1 MKKNNLFWGLFFIAA
16 ALLILVARLGEF
28 PAVGTVQII
37 LTLLFGV
44 MFIDSLVKIEWWGI
58 FFSLA
63 FLGILYDEPLGI
75 TEITPWT
82 ILLVAMFL
90 SIGMDCLFKPKRKK
104 NKKNNKKNKDVEGH
118 MGAKMD
124 DKSFT
129 IYDED
134 DGSQFDFTSSFAG
147 SIKYVNSD
155 NFESA
160 NIEAKFAGMKV
171 YFDNA
176 MIQNGHAT
184 VNLNVSFAGVELY
197 IPKNWRVENCM
208 SASFGGVEE
217 RNKYTTADGPV
228 LTLRGNVSLG
238 GVKIIYV

>member
-16 ALLILVARLGEF
+16 AVLILVVQLGEF

-44 MFIDSLVKIEWWGI
+44 LLLDSIIKIEFCGI

-63 FLGILYDEPLGI
+63 FLGILYDDQLGI

-82 ILLVAMFL
+82 ILLVALFL
-90 SIGMDCLFKPKRKK
+90 SIGMDFLYKPKKK
-104 NKKNNKKNKDVEGH
+104 SKKTKCKNDGGH
-118 MGAKMD
+118 AGMEMD

-129 IYDED
+129 IYDEQ
-134 DGSQFDFTSSFAG
+134 DGNQFDFTSSFAG

-176 MIQNGHAT
+176 IIQNGHAT

-197 IPKNWRVENCM
+197 IPRNWRVENCM

-217 RNKYTTADGPV
+217 RNKNTNADGPV
-228 LTLRGNVSLG
+228 LTLRGHVSLG
-238 GVKIIYV
+238 GVTILYV